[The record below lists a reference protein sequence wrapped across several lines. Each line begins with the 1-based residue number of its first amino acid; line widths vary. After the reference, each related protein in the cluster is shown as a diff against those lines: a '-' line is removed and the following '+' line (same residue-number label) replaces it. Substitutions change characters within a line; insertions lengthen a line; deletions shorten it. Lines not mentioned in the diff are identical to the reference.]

1 MMTRFRTR
9 AALAVL
15 AMASMA
21 TACSDTTT
29 GSGATTDNAAADSST
44 SVSGITSST
53 ASAVPGT
60 EGASSTV
67 ASSSTSSTSTS
78 TTTSTPAPAPLVL
91 RGNGI
96 GQFVLGSEVAV
107 VVDGLSAQLGKIV
120 TDETTAYPTAD
131 GLGQYQTTDGEFGF
145 VAPVG
150 RSVCWSVQL
159 CAEFGGASGA
169 AMSFT
174 GWSYRADPTHA
185 LRSASGV
192 TLDMRLSDAPAIR
205 ADEGGCYSVG
215 SGNVD
220 GIRLTLQSAGEPFG
234 SFDESGNYVVNVP
247 DPADITVTWMEA
259 GEVPVFLYGDC

>member
-1 MMTRFRTR
+1 M
-9 AALAVL
+9 
-15 AMASMA
+15 
-21 TACSDTTT
+21 
-29 GSGATTDNAAADSST
+29 
-44 SVSGITSST
+44 
-53 ASAVPGT
+53 
-60 EGASSTV
+60 
-67 ASSSTSSTSTS
+67 
-78 TTTSTPAPAPLVL
+78 L
-91 RGNGI
+91 RGDGI
-96 GQFVLGSEVAV
+96 GQFALGSAVAV
-107 VVDGLSAQLGKIV
+107 VVAGFSAQLGRTV
-120 TDETTAYPTAD
+120 SDETTAYPTAD
-131 GLGQYQTTDGEFGF
+131 GLGQYQTADGEFGF

-185 LRSASGV
+185 LTSASGV

-220 GIRLTLQSAGEPFG
+220 GIRLTLQSSGEPFG
-234 SFDESGNYVVNVP
+234 SFDESGSYVINVP
-247 DPADITVTWMEA
+247 DPADVTVTWMEA